1 MNWLLDHLTYVIIIA
16 FAFASWVKNRAEAKN
31 AEAEERRARGE
42 MVNDET
48 IFEAEDDWQSPPNAP
63 APSVPP
69 PLMRETT
76 PPPLRVGAAEIDA
89 ILQHQ
94 RDIEDRLKH
103 IREIRTTTSG
113 NAAQTR
119 ARVAAAGKAENTA
132 RTGKTSLR
140 DSLRD
145 PHQTRRA
152 IVLREILGP
161 PVGLR

>member
-42 MVNDET
+42 MTNDET
-48 IFEAEDDWQSPPNAP
+48 IFEAEDDWQVPPNAP

-69 PLMRETT
+69 PLMREAT
-76 PPPLRVGAAEIDA
+76 PPPLRVGTVEIDA

-94 RDIEDRLKH
+94 RDIEERLQH
-103 IREIRTTTSG
+103 IKGIRATTSG
-113 NAAQTR
+113 NAAVTR
-119 ARVAAAGKAENTA
+119 ARVAAAGKPKKTVIL
-132 RTGKTSLR
+132 GKTSLR

-145 PHQTRRA
+145 PNQTRRA